1 MTRLAL
7 SIVTLLAAPP
17 ALAQEKLV
25 VADCG
30 AGGCRCALAAV
41 TMEEAEVVLGTAAP
55 AGSTTLVRFDGDYI
69 WSSLSLREIDLAAGG
84 DGECPLE
91 LFDVMVP
98 EDGKWIGTVT
108 GRQVSHCPAGLNAAL
123 DPMTDALVFP
133 RDIVWNGAFHPDRF
147 RMEGAARAIDW
158 SRVDDTR
165 FTGKG
170 PAVSQSGAS
179 SLVDIGVTYDARL
192 VDPRLARIEV
202 QLKVRAQGASQAV
215 IDAAGLGKCDVR
227 VTVDIAKASG

>member
-1 MTRLAL
+1 
-7 SIVTLLAAPP
+7 
-17 ALAQEKLV
+17 
-25 VADCG
+25 
-30 AGGCRCALAAV
+30 
-41 TMEEAEVVLGTAAP
+41 
-55 AGSTTLVRFDGDYI
+55 
-69 WSSLSLREIDLAAGG
+69 
-84 DGECPLE
+84 
-91 LFDVMVP
+91 
-98 EDGKWIGTVT
+98 
-108 GRQVSHCPAGLNAAL
+108 
-123 DPMTDALVFP
+123 
-133 RDIVWNGAFHPDRF
+133 
-147 RMEGAARAIDW
+147 
-158 SRVDDTR
+158 VDDTR